1 MRPRPNRPSRPGRR
15 PFRKPFQHRFKPRPE
30 QIPAR
35 LHVILAREAPKA
47 VVFRRGPSGQV
58 CTLGWDPETD
68 TSTMGQWLKGRIYEY
83 RSDLSPDGELM
94 IYFATDFRRPDT
106 IRTYAEKLR
115 EEKFGP
121 ALKPAGLPALSP
133 GDAKALLEQPGAF
146 DAFLDDALEQSR
158 SGGDAYEEQLREI
171 RRMKSAELDRFAAT
185 PEASS
190 PSWTA
195 VSRAPYLK
203 ALDLWFNGTAWN
215 GGGLFTGN
223 NSLWLNSPSPDRALQ
238 LQARSELP
246 LQVAEQSPFQQDFG
260 DECPGVYCH
269 RLVRDGWTAKHQAE
283 YSIVYEKPLAFGW
296 ALQKLFVSGRPD
308 HAGYGCY
315 WERHRIVN
323 QERRLKVDGTGW
335 RWADYDAPRNR
346 ILYAKNGNLYALPVA
361 ADFGTPAMLKNFNG
375 MKFEAVKAP
384 Y

>member
-1 MRPRPNRPSRPGRR
+1 MRSRQPRPSRSGKK
-15 PFRKPFQHRFKPRPE
+15 PFRKGFQFKTKQPPE
-30 QIPAR
+30 RIPAR
-35 LHVILAREAPKA
+35 LHVILARQAAKA
-47 VVFRRGPSGQV
+47 VVFRRGPSQQV
-58 CTLGWDPETD
+58 CTLGWDLETD
-68 TSTMGQWLKGRIYEY
+68 TFTMGQWLKGRIYEY

-106 IRTYAEKLR
+106 IQQLAERLR

-121 ALKPAGLPALSP
+121 RD
-133 GDAKALLEQPGAF
+133 GDPSDWKNI
-146 DAFLDDALEQSR
+146 SR
-158 SGGDAYEEQLREI
+158 QVQENSRQMEEINRT
-171 RRMKSAELDRFAAT
+171 KSAELDRFAAT

-195 VSRAPYLK
+195 ISRAPYLK

-246 LQVAEQSPFQQDFG
+246 LQVTEQSPFQQDFG
-260 DECPGVYCH
+260 GECPGVYCH

-283 YSIVYEKPLAFGW
+283 NSVVYEKPLAFGW
-296 ALQKLFVSGRPD
+296 ALQKLFVSGHPD

-335 RWADYDAPRNR
+335 RWADYDVPRNR
-346 ILYAKNGNLYALPVA
+346 ILYAKNGILYALPVA
-361 ADFGTPAMLKNFNG
+361 ADFGTPVMLKNFNG

>member
-15 PFRKPFQHRFKPRPE
+15 PFRKPFQHKFKPRPE
-30 QIPAR
+30 PVPAR
-35 LHVILAREAPKA
+35 LHAILAREAPKA

-58 CTLGWDPETD
+58 CTLGWDLETD
-68 TSTMGQWLKGRIYEY
+68 TFTMGQWLKGRIYEY

-171 RRMKSAELDRFAAT
+171 RRMKSAELDRFAAS

-195 VSRAPYLK
+195 ISRAPYLK

-215 GGGLFTGN
+215 GGGLFLN
-223 NSLWLNSPSPDRALQ
+223 NRKVWLNTPAPGITIPYC
-238 LQARSELP
+238 ARSGSGID
-246 LQVAEQSPFQQDFG
+246 ASQDFPFETYFG
-260 DECPGVYCH
+260 GECPGVYCH
-269 RLVRDGWTAKHQAE
+269 RLLRDGWTAKHQAE
-283 YSIVYEKPLAFGW
+283 NSVVYEKPLAFGW
-296 ALQKLFVSGRPD
+296 ALQKLFVSGHPD

-323 QERRLKVDGTGW
+323 QERRLKIDGSGW

-346 ILYAKNGNLYALPVA
+346 ILYAKNGILFSLPVA
-361 ADFGTPAMLKNFNG
+361 ADFGTPVMLKNFNG